1 MKIKKLNVWFKK
13 YSDSALL
20 TRAEN
25 VALNMANIKEFQNS
39 TPSVAEMLQ
48 LISEYSDAL
57 AAAVDG
63 GRNAVA
69 EKNKKREALE
79 EALRQFAKFVEMIAK
94 GDITLLTSC
103 GIEVASDRSQ
113 QPLMGPIEISVKS
126 GANSGEAEVKL
137 TGMKNARSYIFEYTP
152 DPLTENSKWAQETD
166 TKAKIVLSGL
176 PPASKVWIRGA
187 GLGKDRAKIYSKP
200 VLFIV
205 Q

>member
-1 MKIKKLNVWFKK
+1 MKIKKLKVWFKK

-25 VALNMANIKEFQNS
+25 VALNMANIKEFENS

-48 LISEYSDAL
+48 AISEYSDAL

-94 GDITLLTSC
+94 GDIALLTSC
-103 GIEVASDRSQ
+103 GIEVASDRTQ
-113 QPLMGPIEISVKS
+113 QPLTGPIDISVKS

-137 TGMKNARSYIFEYTP
+137 TGMKNARSFIFEYTT
-152 DPLTENSKWAQETD
+152 DPLTENSKWEQETD
-166 TKAKIVLSGL
+166 TKSKMVLPGL
-176 PPASKVWIRGA
+176 PPAGKVWIRGA
-187 GLGKDRAKIYSKP
+187 AVGKDRAKIYSKP